1 MISFMPKF
9 LPVAVFWSSAL
20 LKKNN
25 AIENIIF
32 PRRPRGRGHPWPALP
47 DLESFPKYRT
57 SSAFRDPDQHQCFC
71 RSGLH
76 RSGVDSDQISLIY
89 GGH

>member
-1 MISFMPKF
+1 MPKF
-9 LPVAVFWSSAL
+9 LTVAVFRSSAL

-25 AIENIIF
+25 AKENIIF

-57 SSAFRDPDQHQCFC
+57 SSTLRDPDQHQSFYRHAQN
-71 RSGLH
+71 RSWVG
-76 RSGVDSDQISLIY
+76 SDQITCC
-89 GGH
+89 

>member
-1 MISFMPKF
+1 MPKF
-9 LPVAVFWSSAL
+9 LTVAVFRSSAL

-25 AIENIIF
+25 AKENIIF
-32 PRRPRGRGHPWPALP
+32 PRRARGRGHPWPALP

-57 SSAFRDPDQHQCFC
+57 SSAFRDPDQHQCFYS
-71 RSGLH
+71 SGPYG
-76 RSGVDSDQISLIY
+76 SGVDSDQIIFIY

>member
-1 MISFMPKF
+1 MPTF
-9 LPVAVFWSSAL
+9 LTVAVFRSSAL

-25 AIENIIF
+25 AKENIIF
-32 PRRPRGRGHPWPALP
+32 PRRARGRGHPWPALP
-47 DLESFPKYRT
+47 DLESFPNYRT
-57 SSAFRDPDQHQCFC
+57 SSAFRDPDQHQRFS

-76 RSGVDSDQISLIY
+76 RRRVDSDQISFIY